1 MNLEKINAHL
11 LNLRF
16 NYIKLWIQLRMSIS
30 KN

>member
-16 NYIKLWIQLRMSIS
+16 NYNKLWIQLRMSIS

>member
-16 NYIKLWIQLRMSIS
+16 NYSKLWIQLRMSIS